1 MSKPATRR
9 QHCPEHLRHETD
21 LTDGEWNLIAPMMP
35 AVAKIDR
42 LRRWPLRGIM
52 NAIFYAR
59 WRRLAAPAIGL
70 SAAKHG
76 APVVLPLPRR
86 MPVREAQPRPLMLD
100 RQLCGREAL
109 PMASIIESQ
118 SVKARENGGSRGYNA
133 GKRIKGRSEL
143 GSGVDWR
150 DVEAQPRLQ
159 RASRGRRA
167 VGHRLWEWQPMS
179 RNGGKLKLR

>member
-1 MSKPATRR
+1 MRGGVGWRLLQSDFPPRSTV
-9 QHCPEHLRHETD
+9 LRWFCRFHDEC
-21 LTDGEWNLIAPMMP
+21 LFEKLNH
-35 AVAKIDR
+35 
-42 LRRWPLRGIM
+42 
-52 NAIFYAR
+52 
-59 WRRLAAPAIGL
+59 GL
-70 SAAKHG
+70 
-76 APVVLPLPRR
+76 
-86 MPVREAQPRPLMLD
+86 LMLD

-167 VGHRLWEWQPMS
+167 VGRRRWEWQPMS